1 MSKKLTIGLFGFGV
15 VGQGLHD
22 IISTKDLNI
31 EIKKIVIKDSSKSR
45 SLSEDLFTTDASEIL
60 DDSRINTVVELIN
73 DADAAFKITSTAL
86 RSGKNV
92 VSANKKMIAEHL
104 DELVALQKEYGT
116 SLLYEG
122 AVCGSIPII
131 RNLEEYYDNELLH
144 SISGIFNGSSN
155 FILSKI
161 ANEGL
166 EYDDALKQAQ
176 DLGFAETDPLLDVGG
191 YDAKFKLLIAAAHA
205 YGAFIKP
212 EDVLNVGIQNF
223 SIADLHFAK
232 EHKLKIKL
240 VPTAIKLNDKEI
252 ALYVIPQLVPKSD
265 FLYNVENE
273 YNAVSVQAAFADKQL
288 FYGKGAGGHPTGSAV
303 LSDIAALRY
312 NYRYEYKKYRSD
324 SELKLQNDHVLP
336 VYIRYKSDD
345 LLEQLNFDF
354 IAEQHKS
361 VESKYVLGGIKI
373 SELIAK
379 KEIISNDGAFIAQ
392 AAALKGTFEDVNKQ
406 NLKIAQTIF

>member
-15 VGQGLHD
+15 VGQGLYD

-31 EIKKIVIKDSSKSR
+31 EIKKIAIKDPGKSR
-45 SLSEDLFTTDASEIL
+45 SLPDYLFTTDAGDIL
-60 DDSRINTVVELIN
+60 NDPEINTVIELIN
-73 DADAAFKITSTAL
+73 DADAAFNIATTAL
-86 RSGKNV
+86 KSGKNV

-104 DELVALQKEYGT
+104 DDLVELQEKYGT

-155 FILSKI
+155 YILSKI

-166 EYDDALKQAQ
+166 EYSEALIQAQ
-176 DLGFAETDPLLDVGG
+176 DLGFAEKDPLLDVGG

-205 YGAFIKP
+205 YGVFVRP
-212 EDVLNVGIQNF
+212 EEVLNIGIQNF
-223 SIADLHFAK
+223 SSADLQFAE

-240 VPTAIKLNDKEI
+240 VPTAKKLNEQEL
-252 ALYVIPQLVPKSD
+252 ALYVTPRLVPASD

-273 YNAVSVQAAFADKQL
+273 YNAVSVKAAFADQQL

-312 NYRYEYKKYRSD
+312 DYRYEYKKYHHD
-324 SELKLQNDHVLP
+324 SKLKLQNDHVLP
-336 VYIRYKSDD
+336 VYIRYNNEK
-345 LLEQLNFDF
+345 LIHNIKFEF

-361 VESKYVLGGIKI
+361 LDLNYVLGGIKI
-373 SELIAK
+373 GELIEK
-379 KEIISNDGAFIAQ
+379 KQDILDDGAFLAQ
-392 AAALKGTFEDVNKQ
+392 AGALTEKFEELTRIRLEK
-406 NLKIAQTIF
+406 A

>member
-1 MSKKLTIGLFGFGV
+1 MSKRLTIGLFGFGV

-22 IISTKDLNI
+22 IISTIDLNI
-31 EIKKIVIKDSSKSR
+31 EIKKIVIKDPSKPR
-45 SLSEDLFTTDASEIL
+45 SLPEKLFSADASKIL
-60 DDSRINTVVELIN
+60 DDKEINTVVELIN
-73 DADAAFKITSTAL
+73 DADAAFNITSAAL
-86 RSGKNV
+86 KSGKNV

-104 DELVALQKEYGT
+104 EELVAIQQEHGT

-166 EYDDALKQAQ
+166 EYNDALKQAQ

-205 YGAFIKP
+205 YGTFVKP
-212 EDVLNVGIQNF
+212 ENVLNIGIQNF
-223 SIADLHFAK
+223 SLADLHFAK
-232 EHKLKIKL
+232 EHKLKVKL
-240 VPTAIKLNDKEI
+240 VPTAKKLNDQEI
-252 ALYVIPQLVPKSD
+252 ALYVIPRLIPKSD

-273 YNAVSVQAAFADKQL
+273 YNAVSVKAAFADQQL

-312 NYRYEYKKYRSD
+312 DYRYEYKKYHSD
-324 SELKLQNDHVLP
+324 SELRLQNDHVLP
-336 VYIRYKSDD
+336 VYVRYKSDD
-345 LLEQLNFDF
+345 LIEKLNFDF

-361 VESKYVLGGIKI
+361 VESKYVLGGIRI

-379 KEIISNDGAFIAQ
+379 KEIIENDGAFIAQ
-392 AAALKGTFEDVNKQ
+392 AAALNEKFEDLYRVDFDT
-406 NLKIAQTIF
+406 AESTF

>member
-1 MSKKLTIGLFGFGV
+1 MSKRLTIGLFGFGV

-31 EIKKIVIKDSSKSR
+31 EIKKIAIKNPEKER
-45 SLSEDLFTTDASEIL
+45 ILPEHLFTTNPDDIL
-60 DDSRINTVVELIN
+60 NDPDINTVIELIN
-73 DADAAFKITSTAL
+73 DADAAYEIVTRAL

-104 DELVALQKEYGT
+104 DELVNLQEKHNA

-166 EYDDALKQAQ
+166 EYADALKQAQ
-176 DLGFAETDPLLDVGG
+176 ELGFAEKDPILDVGG
-191 YDAKFKLLIAAAHA
+191 YDPKYKLVIAAAHA
-205 YGAFIKP
+205 YGVFVKP
-212 EDVLNVGIQNF
+212 EQVLNIGIQNF
-223 SIADLHFAK
+223 STADLHFAQ
-232 EHKLKIKL
+232 EHQLKIKL
-240 VPTAIKLNDKEI
+240 VPTAKKLDDKEL
-252 ALYVIPQLVPKSD
+252 ALYVIPKLVPKSD

-273 YNAVSVQAAFADKQL
+273 YNAVSVKAAFADQQL

-303 LSDIAALRY
+303 LSDVAALRY
-312 NYRYEYKKYRSD
+312 DYRYEYKKYHHDRK
-324 SELKLQNDHVLP
+324 LKLQNDHIIP
-336 VYIRYKSDD
+336 VYIRYNNES
-345 LLEQLNFDF
+345 LINNIHFEF

-361 VESKYVLGGIKI
+361 IELSYVLGGVKI

-379 KEIISNDGAFIAQ
+379 KNDILNDGAFLAQ
-392 AAALKGTFEDVNKQ
+392 AGALTEKFEE
-406 NLKIAQTIF
+406 LKRLKLEKA

>member
-1 MSKKLTIGLFGFGV
+1 MSKRLTIGLFGFGV

-31 EIKKIVIKDSSKSR
+31 EIRKIAIKNPEKKR
-45 SLSEDLFTTDASEIL
+45 SLPEELFTTDANVIL
-60 DDSRINTVVELIN
+60 NDPGINTIIELIN
-73 DADAAFKITSTAL
+73 DADAAYEIVSRAL
-86 RSGKNV
+86 KSGKNV

-104 DELVALQKEYGT
+104 DQLVALQEEFGT

-166 EYDDALKQAQ
+166 EYADALKQAQ
-176 DLGFAETDPLLDVGG
+176 DLGFAEKDPLLDVGG
-191 YDAKFKLLIAAAHA
+191 YDAKFKLIIAAAHA
-205 YGAFIKP
+205 YGVFLRPDEI
-212 EDVLNVGIQNF
+212 LNIGIQNF
-223 SIADLHFAK
+223 SAADLHFAQ
-232 EHKLKIKL
+232 EHHLKIKL
-240 VPTAIKLNDKEI
+240 IPTAKKLNEKEL
-252 ALYVIPQLVPKSD
+252 ALYVIPKLVPQSD

-273 YNAVSVQAAFADKQL
+273 YNAVSVKAAFADQQL

-312 NYRYEYKKYRSD
+312 DYRYEYKKYHHD
-324 SELKLQNDHVLP
+324 SKLKLQNDHILP
-336 VYIRYKSDD
+336 VYIRYNNEALINS
-345 LLEQLNFDF
+345 LNFEF

-361 VESKYVLGGIKI
+361 MDLNYILGGIKI
-373 SELIAK
+373 SELIANK
-379 KEIISNDGAFIAQ
+379 WKILDDGAFIAQ
-392 AAALKGTFEDVNKQ
+392 AGALTEKFEELTR
-406 NLKIAQTIF
+406 LKMEKA

>member
-1 MSKKLTIGLFGFGV
+1 MSKRLTIGLFGFGV

-31 EIKKIVIKDSSKSR
+31 EIKKIAIKNPEKER
-45 SLSEDLFTTDASEIL
+45 ILPEHLFTTNPDDIL
-60 DDSRINTVVELIN
+60 NDPSINTVIELIN
-73 DADAAFKITSTAL
+73 DADAAYEIVTRAL
-86 RSGKNV
+86 KSGKNV

-104 DELVALQKEYGT
+104 DELVNLQEKYNT

-166 EYDDALKQAQ
+166 EYSHALKQAQ
-176 DLGFAETDPLLDVGG
+176 DLGFAEKDPILDVGG
-191 YDAKFKLLIAAAHA
+191 YDPKYKLVIAAAHA
-205 YGAFIKP
+205 YGIFVKP
-212 EDVLNVGIQNF
+212 EQILNIGIQNF
-223 SIADLHFAK
+223 SSSDLHFAQ
-232 EHKLKIKL
+232 EHHLKIKL
-240 VPTAIKLNDKEI
+240 VPTAKKLNDKEI
-252 ALYVIPQLVPKSD
+252 SLYVIPKLIPKTD

-273 YNAVSVQAAFADKQL
+273 YNAVSVKAAFADQQL

-303 LSDIAALRY
+303 LSDVAALRY
-312 NYRYEYKKYRSD
+312 DYRYEYKKYHHD
-324 SELKLQNDHVLP
+324 KKLKLQNDHIIP
-336 VYIRYKSDD
+336 IYIRYNHESLINDIHF
-345 LLEQLNFDF
+345 EF
-354 IAEQHKS
+354 IAEEHKS
-361 VESKYVLGGIKI
+361 IDLKYVLGGVKI

-379 KEIISNDGAFIAQ
+379 KQEILDDGAFIAQ
-392 AAALKGTFEDVNKQ
+392 AGALTEKFQELN
-406 NLKIAQTIF
+406 

>member
-1 MSKKLTIGLFGFGV
+1 MSKRLTIGLFGFGV

-31 EIKKIVIKDSSKSR
+31 EIKKIAIKNPEKER
-45 SLSEDLFTTDASEIL
+45 ILPEHLFTTNPDEIL
-60 DDSRINTVVELIN
+60 NDPEINTVIELIN
-73 DADAAFKITSTAL
+73 DADAAYEIVTRAL
-86 RSGKNV
+86 KSGKNV

-104 DELVALQKEYGT
+104 DELVNLQEKYNT

-166 EYDDALKQAQ
+166 EYAEALKQAQ
-176 DLGFAETDPLLDVGG
+176 ELGFAEKDPILDVGG
-191 YDAKFKLLIAAAHA
+191 YDPKYKLVIAAAHA
-205 YGAFIKP
+205 YGVFVKP
-212 EDVLNVGIQNF
+212 ELVLNIGIQNF
-223 SIADLHFAK
+223 SAADLHFAQ
-232 EHKLKIKL
+232 EHQLKIKL
-240 VPTAIKLNDKEI
+240 VPTAKKLDDKEL
-252 ALYVIPQLVPKSD
+252 ALYVIPKLVPKSD

-273 YNAVSVQAAFADKQL
+273 YNAVSVKAAFADQQL

-303 LSDIAALRY
+303 LSDVAALRY
-312 NYRYEYKKYRSD
+312 DYRYEYKKYHHD
-324 SELKLQNDHVLP
+324 KKLKLQNDHIIP
-336 VYIRYKSDD
+336 VYIRYNHES
-345 LLEQLNFDF
+345 LINNIHFEF

-361 VESKYVLGGIKI
+361 IELNYVLGGVKI
-373 SELIAK
+373 SELISK
-379 KEIISNDGAFIAQ
+379 KQDILNDGAFLAQ
-392 AAALKGTFEDVNKQ
+392 AGALTEKFEE
-406 NLKIAQTIF
+406 LKRLKLEKA

>member
-1 MSKKLTIGLFGFGV
+1 MSKRLTIGLFGFGV

-31 EIKKIVIKDSSKSR
+31 EIKKIAIKNPEKDR
-45 SLSEDLFTTDASEIL
+45 ILPEHLFTTNPDDIL
-60 DDSRINTVVELIN
+60 NDPSINTVIELIN
-73 DADAAFKITSTAL
+73 DADAAYEIVTRAL
-86 RSGKNV
+86 KNEKNV

-104 DELVALQKEYGT
+104 DELVNLQEKYNT

-166 EYDDALKQAQ
+166 EYSHALKQAQ
-176 DLGFAETDPLLDVGG
+176 DLGFAEKDPILDVGG
-191 YDAKFKLLIAAAHA
+191 YDPKYKLVIAAAHA
-205 YGAFIKP
+205 YGIFVKP
-212 EDVLNVGIQNF
+212 EEILNIGIQNF
-223 SIADLHFAK
+223 SPSDLHFAQ
-232 EHKLKIKL
+232 EHQLKIKL
-240 VPTAIKLNDKEI
+240 VPTAKKLDDKEI
-252 ALYVIPQLVPKSD
+252 ALYVIPKLIPKSD

-273 YNAVSVQAAFADKQL
+273 YNAVSVKAAFADQQL

-303 LSDIAALRY
+303 LSDVAALRY
-312 NYRYEYKKYRSD
+312 DYRYEYKKYHHDKR
-324 SELKLQNDHVLP
+324 LKLQNDHVIPL
-336 VYIRYKSDD
+336 YIRYNHESLIHDIHF
-345 LLEQLNFDF
+345 EF

-361 VESKYVLGGIKI
+361 SALKYVLGGVKI

-379 KEIISNDGAFIAQ
+379 KQEILNDGAFIAQ
-392 AAALKGTFEDVNKQ
+392 AGALTEKFEE
-406 NLKIAQTIF
+406 LK

>member
-1 MSKKLTIGLFGFGV
+1 MSKRLTIGLFGFGV

-31 EIKKIVIKDSSKSR
+31 EIKKIAIKNPEKER
-45 SLSEDLFTTDASEIL
+45 ILPEHLFTTNPDDIL
-60 DDSRINTVVELIN
+60 NDPDINTVIELIN
-73 DADAAFKITSTAL
+73 DADAAYEIVTRAL
-86 RSGKNV
+86 KSGKNV

-104 DELVALQKEYGT
+104 DELVNLQEKYNT

-166 EYDDALKQAQ
+166 EYAEALKQAQ
-176 DLGFAETDPLLDVGG
+176 ELGFAEKDPILDVGG
-191 YDAKFKLLIAAAHA
+191 YDPKYKLVIAAAHA
-205 YGAFIKP
+205 YGVFVRP
-212 EDVLNVGIQNF
+212 EQVLNIGIQNF
-223 SIADLHFAK
+223 SAADLHFAE
-232 EHKLKIKL
+232 EHQLKIKL
-240 VPTAIKLNDKEI
+240 VPTAKKLDDKEL
-252 ALYVIPQLVPKSD
+252 ALYVIPKLVPKSD

-273 YNAVSVQAAFADKQL
+273 YNAVSVKAAFADQQL

-303 LSDIAALRY
+303 LSDVAALRY
-312 NYRYEYKKYRSD
+312 DYRYEYKKFHHD
-324 SELKLQNDHVLP
+324 KKLKLQNDHVIP
-336 VYIRYKSDD
+336 VYIRYNHDSLINDIHF
-345 LLEQLNFDF
+345 EF

-361 VESKYVLGGIKI
+361 IELSYVLGGVKI

-379 KEIISNDGAFIAQ
+379 KQDILNDGAFLAQ
-392 AAALKGTFEDVNKQ
+392 AGALTEKFEE
-406 NLKIAQTIF
+406 LKRLKLEKA

>member
-1 MSKKLTIGLFGFGV
+1 MSKRLTIGLFGFGV

-31 EIKKIVIKDSSKSR
+31 EIKKIAIKNPEKQR
-45 SLSEDLFTTDASEIL
+45 SLPAGLFTTNADEIL
-60 DDSRINTVVELIN
+60 NDPQINTVIELIN
-73 DADAAFKITSTAL
+73 DADAAFEIVSRAL
-86 RSGKNV
+86 SGGKNV

-104 DELVALQKEYGT
+104 DELVELQEKYST

-155 FILSKI
+155 YILSKI

-166 EYDDALKQAQ
+166 EYSDALKQAQ
-176 DLGFAETDPLLDVGG
+176 DLGFAEKDPLLDVGG
-191 YDAKFKLLIAAAHA
+191 YDPKFKLIIAAAHA
-205 YGAFIKP
+205 YGVFVRP
-212 EDVLNVGIQNF
+212 EEVLNIGIQNF
-223 SIADLHFAK
+223 SSADLHFAQ
-232 EHKLKIKL
+232 EHNLKIKL
-240 VPTAIKLNDKEI
+240 VPTAKKLNDKEL
-252 ALYVIPQLVPKSD
+252 ALYVIPKLVPKSD

-273 YNAVSVQAAFADKQL
+273 YNAVSVKAAFADQQL

-303 LSDIAALRY
+303 LSDVAALRY
-312 NYRYEYKKYRSD
+312 DYRYEYKKYHQESK
-324 SELKLQNDHVLP
+324 LKLQNDHVIP
-336 VYIRYKSDD
+336 VYIRYNHDD
-345 LLEQLNFDF
+345 LINDIHFDF

-361 VESKYVLGGIKI
+361 IEIKYVLGGVKI

-379 KEIISNDGAFIAQ
+379 KYQILEDGAFLAQ
-392 AAALKGTFEDVNKQ
+392 AGALTEKFEE
-406 NLKIAQTIF
+406 LKDIKLEKA

>member
-1 MSKKLTIGLFGFGV
+1 MSKRLTIGLFGFGV

-31 EIKKIVIKDSSKSR
+31 EIKTIAIKNPEKERILPDH
-45 SLSEDLFTTDASEIL
+45 LFTTNQDDIL
-60 DDSRINTVVELIN
+60 NDSDINTVIELIN
-73 DADAAFKITSTAL
+73 DADAAYEIVGRAL
-86 RSGKNV
+86 KSGKNV

-104 DELVALQKEYGT
+104 EELVHIQEKYNV

-155 FILSKI
+155 YILSKI

-166 EYDDALKQAQ
+166 EYSEALKQAQ
-176 DLGFAETDPLLDVGG
+176 ELGFAEKDPILDVGG
-191 YDAKFKLLIAAAHA
+191 YDAKYKLVIAAAHA
-205 YGAFIKP
+205 YGVFVKP
-212 EDVLNVGIQNF
+212 EEVLNIGIQNF
-223 SIADLHFAK
+223 SAADLHFAQ
-232 EHKLKIKL
+232 EHQLKIKL
-240 VPTAIKLNDKEI
+240 VPTAKKLDDKEL
-252 ALYVIPQLVPKSD
+252 ALYVIPKLVPKSD

-273 YNAVSVQAAFADKQL
+273 YNAVSVKAAFADQQL

-303 LSDIAALRY
+303 LSDVAALRY
-312 NYRYEYKKYRSD
+312 DYRYEYKKYHHDKKLR
-324 SELKLQNDHVLP
+324 LQNDHIIP
-336 VYIRYKSDD
+336 VYIRYNNENLIKDIHF
-345 LLEQLNFDF
+345 EF

-361 VESKYVLGGIKI
+361 IELNYVLGGVKI

-379 KEIISNDGAFIAQ
+379 KQDILNDSAFLAQ
-392 AAALKGTFEDVNKQ
+392 AGALTEKFEE
-406 NLKIAQTIF
+406 LKRIKLEKA

>member
-1 MSKKLTIGLFGFGV
+1 MSKRLTIGLFGFGV

-31 EIKKIVIKDSSKSR
+31 EIKKIAIKNPEKER
-45 SLSEDLFTTDASEIL
+45 ILPEHLFTTNPDDIL
-60 DDSRINTVVELIN
+60 NDPEINTVIELIN
-73 DADAAFKITSTAL
+73 DADAAYEIVTRAL
-86 RSGKNV
+86 KGGKNV

-104 DELVALQKEYGT
+104 DELVNLQEKYNT

-166 EYDDALKQAQ
+166 EYAEALKQAQ
-176 DLGFAETDPLLDVGG
+176 ELGFAEKDPILDVGG
-191 YDAKFKLLIAAAHA
+191 YDPKYKLVIAAAHA
-205 YGAFIKP
+205 YGLFVKP
-212 EDVLNVGIQNF
+212 EQVLNIGIQNF
-223 SIADLHFAK
+223 SSADLHFAQ
-232 EHKLKIKL
+232 EHQLKIKL
-240 VPTAIKLNDKEI
+240 VPTAKKLDDKEL
-252 ALYVIPQLVPKSD
+252 ALYVIPKLVPKSD

-273 YNAVSVQAAFADKQL
+273 YNAVSVKAAFADQQL

-303 LSDIAALRY
+303 LSDVAALRY
-312 NYRYEYKKYRSD
+312 DYRYEYKKYHHD
-324 SELKLQNDHVLP
+324 KKLKLQNNHIIP
-336 VYIRYKSDD
+336 VYIRYNHEN
-345 LLEQLNFDF
+345 LINNIHFEF

-361 VESKYVLGGIKI
+361 IDLNYVLGGVKI

-379 KEIISNDGAFIAQ
+379 KQEILSDGAFIAQ
-392 AAALKGTFEDVNKQ
+392 AGALTEKFEE
-406 NLKIAQTIF
+406 LKRLKLEKA